1 MRITAFGLTAGLT
14 ALAVA
19 TGSAASAQSAEHL
32 AAPALPG
39 FVVGY
44 SAGNAQQSIREEIPH
59 DETVEAWTRMV
70 TTQRFMGLAQRT
82 SPAAY
87 AQSVL
92 APLPRACPGAAI
104 SPVVNLT
111 VSGRSAVRFQVDC
124 PHSAGGRPESF
135 ILLAVAGRSD
145 IHVKQAAWR
154 SGTTPATLNWARQF
168 IAGTVLCAAGDGT
181 AACK

>member
-1 MRITAFGLTAGLT
+1 MRIVALGLTGLLLAAGT
-14 ALAVA
+14 
-19 TGSAASAQSAEHL
+19 AASAQSAERL

-39 FVVGY
+39 FVIGY
-44 SAGNAQQSIREEIPH
+44 SAGNAQQSIREEIPRG
-59 DETVEAWTRMV
+59 ETVEAWTRMV

-104 SPVVNLT
+104 SPVANLT
-111 VSGRSAVRFQVDC
+111 VSGRPAVRFQVDC

-135 ILLAVAGRSD
+135 ILLAIAGRSD
-145 IHVKQAAWR
+145 MHVKQAAWR
-154 SGTTPATLNWARQF
+154 GGTTPATQSWGRQF
-168 IAGTVLCAAGDGT
+168 IAGTVLCAAGDKA
-181 AACK
+181 AACR

>member
-1 MRITAFGLTAGLT
+1 MRKSAKGMAALMLVTA
-14 ALAVA
+14 A
-19 TGSAASAQSAEHL
+19 TASAQSAEHL

-44 SAGNAQQSIREEIPH
+44 AASNAEQSIREEIPRG
-59 DETVEAWTRMV
+59 ETVEAWTRMV
-70 TTQRFMGLAQRT
+70 TTQRFTGLAQRT

-104 SPVVNLT
+104 SPVSNLT
-111 VSGRSAVRFQVDC
+111 VAGRPAVRFQVDC
-124 PHSAGGRPESF
+124 PPSAGGRPESF
-135 ILLAVAGRSD
+135 ILLAIAGRSD
-145 IHVKQAAWR
+145 MHVKQAAWR
-154 SGTTPATLNWARQF
+154 GGTTPATLSWGRQF
-168 IAGTVLCAAGDGT
+168 IAGTVLCAAGDRS